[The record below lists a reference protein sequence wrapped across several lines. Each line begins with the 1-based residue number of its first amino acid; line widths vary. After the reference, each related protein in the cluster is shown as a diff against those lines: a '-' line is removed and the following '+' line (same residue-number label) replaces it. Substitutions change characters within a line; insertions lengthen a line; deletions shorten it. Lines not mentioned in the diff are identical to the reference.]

1 MNASSPSPGQASRRT
16 AIGLVV
22 LIVLLICL
30 YLVTDRVTPYTSQA
44 RVQAFVIPVAAEVT
58 GQIKKVYVRDNQRV
72 AMGEPLF
79 ELDPEPYDIA
89 LARARSD
96 YATVLSAVKANGESV
111 VAGKAG
117 VQAAAPAYQ
126 KAAKDAE
133 RQERLYR
140 EDPGT
145 ISVRRL
151 EIAQAIRETARSQ
164 MAAAAAD
171 VRRAIEAAG
180 AAGDNN
186 SQLLSARAA
195 VRKAEL
201 DGSKT
206 TVIAGSRGLITDLR
220 TEVGQFV
227 GAGAP
232 VMTLIALNDVWINA
246 DMTENNL
253 GRIRP
258 GNKVAILLVSMP
270 GHIFRAQ
277 VHSIGYGINASQPR
291 PAGGLPTVDNNR
303 DWLRQAQRFPVKIAF
318 ARDDAPPPTSLRVGG
333 QADVLVYTS
342 GSSLLNVAGYLY
354 IRVMSLFSWLY

>member
-1 MNASSPSPGQASRRT
+1 
-16 AIGLVV
+16 VV

-111 VAGKAG
+111 VAAKAG
-117 VQAAAPAYQ
+117 LQAAATAYQ
-126 KAAKDAE
+126 NAAKDAE

-151 EIAQAIRETARSQ
+151 EIAQATRETARSQ
-164 MAAAAAD
+164 MAAAAD

-201 DGSKT
+201 DRSKS

-258 GNKVAILLVSMP
+258 GNKVAILLDSMP
-270 GHIFRAQ
+270 GHIFSGQ
-277 VHSIGYGINASQPR
+277 VLSIGYGINASQPR
-291 PAGGLPTVDNNR
+291 RPAASLPWITIVTGSVRPSASRLKSPLQEMMPRRPPACGLAGRRMCWFIP
-303 DWLRQAQRFPVKIAF
+303 AA
-318 ARDDAPPPTSLRVGG
+318 
-333 QADVLVYTS
+333 
-342 GSSLLNVAGYLY
+342 VAC
-354 IRVMSLFSWLY
+354 

>member
-111 VAGKAG
+111 VAAKAG
-117 VQAAAPAYQ
+117 LQAAATAYQ
-126 KAAKDAE
+126 NAAKDAE

-151 EIAQAIRETARSQ
+151 EIAQATRETARSQ

-186 SQLLSARAA
+186 SQLLSARPRCAKPNWTA
-195 VRKAEL
+195 VKA
-201 DGSKT
+201 
-206 TVIAGSRGLITDLR
+206 
-220 TEVGQFV
+220 
-227 GAGAP
+227 P
-232 VMTLIALNDVWINA
+232 
-246 DMTENNL
+246 
-253 GRIRP
+253 
-258 GNKVAILLVSMP
+258 
-270 GHIFRAQ
+270 
-277 VHSIGYGINASQPR
+277 
-291 PAGGLPTVDNNR
+291 
-303 DWLRQAQRFPVKIAF
+303 
-318 ARDDAPPPTSLRVGG
+318 
-333 QADVLVYTS
+333 
-342 GSSLLNVAGYLY
+342 
-354 IRVMSLFSWLY
+354 

>member
-1 MNASSPSPGQASRRT
+1 MNAPSSSPGQASRRT

-22 LIVLLICL
+22 VIVLLIGF

-96 YATVLSAVKANGESV
+96 YATVLSSVKANGESV
-111 VAGKAG
+111 VAAKAG
-117 VQAAAPAYQ
+117 LQAAATAYQ
-126 KAAKDAE
+126 NAAKDAE

-151 EIAQAIRETARSQ
+151 EIAQATRETARSQ

-180 AAGDNN
+180 AAGDDN

-201 DGSKT
+201 DRSKS

-220 TEVGQFV
+220 TEAGQFV

-258 GNKVAILLVSMP
+258 GNEVAILLDSMP
-270 GHIFRAQ
+270 GHIFTGR
-277 VHSIGYGINASQPR
+277 VLSIGYGINASQPP

>member
-1 MNASSPSPGQASRRT
+1 MNAPSSSPGQASRRT

-22 LIVLLICL
+22 VIVLLIGF

-96 YATVLSAVKANGESV
+96 YATVLSSVKANGESV
-111 VAGKAG
+111 VAAKAG
-117 VQAAAPAYQ
+117 LQAAATAYQ
-126 KAAKDAE
+126 NAAKDAE

-151 EIAQAIRETARSQ
+151 EIAQATRETARSQ

-180 AAGDNN
+180 AAGDDN

-201 DGSKT
+201 DRSKS

-220 TEVGQFV
+220 TEAGQFV

-258 GNKVAILLVSMP
+258 GNEVAILLDSMP
-270 GHIFRAQ
+270 GHIFTGR
-277 VHSIGYGINASQPR
+277 VLSIGYGINASQPP

-318 ARDDAPPPTSLRVGG
+318 AKEDTPPPTSLRVGG
-333 QADVLVYTS
+333 QAGVLVYTS

>member
-1 MNASSPSPGQASRRT
+1 MTDSTASPGQASRRAT
-16 AIGLVV
+16 LGLLAAIL
-22 LIVLLICL
+22 LLLIWDL
-30 YLVTDRVTPYTSQA
+30 LADRLTPYSSQA
-44 RVQAFVIPVAAEVT
+44 RVQAFVVPVAAEVS
-58 GQIKKVYVRDNQRV
+58 GQIKRVYVHDNQDV
-72 AMGEPLF
+72 DAGSPLF
-79 ELDPEPYDIA
+79 EIDPEPYDIA
-89 LARARSD
+89 LAKANSD
-96 YATVLSAVKANGESV
+96 YQTVLSGVKANTEGV
-111 VAGKAG
+111 KAAEASLMAMR
-117 VQAAAPAYQ
+117 AAYDN
-126 KAAKDAE
+126 AAKDAE

-151 EIAQAIRETARSQ
+151 EIAQATRETARSQ

-201 DGSKT
+201 DRSKS

-258 GNKVAILLVSMP
+258 GNKVAILLDSMP
-270 GHIFRAQ
+270 GHIFSGQ
-277 VHSIGYGINASQPR
+277 VLSIGYGINASQPP

-303 DWLRQAQRFPVKIAF
+303 DWLRQAQRVPVTIAF

>member
-1 MNASSPSPGQASRRT
+1 MNASASSPGQASRRT

-22 LIVLLICL
+22 LIVLLICF
-30 YLVTDRVTPYTSQA
+30 YFVTDRVTPYTSQA

-58 GQIKKVYVRDNQRV
+58 GQIKKVYVRDNQHV

-111 VAGKAG
+111 VAAKAG
-117 VQAAAPAYQ
+117 LQAATIAYQ
-126 KAAKDAE
+126 NAAKDAE

-151 EIAQAIRETARSQ
+151 EIAQATRETARSQ

-201 DGSKT
+201 DRSKS

-220 TEVGQFV
+220 SEVGQFV

-258 GNKVAILLVSMP
+258 GNEVAILLDSMP
-270 GHIFRAQ
+270 GHIFTGR
-277 VHSIGYGINASQPR
+277 VLSIGYGINASQPP

-318 ARDDAPPPTSLRVGG
+318 ASDDAPPPASLRVGG

-342 GSSLLNVAGYLY
+342 GSSLLNAAGYLY

>member
-1 MNASSPSPGQASRRT
+1 MNASASSPGQASRRT

-22 LIVLLICL
+22 LIVLLICF
-30 YLVTDRVTPYTSQA
+30 YFVTDRVTPYTSQA

-58 GQIKKVYVRDNQRV
+58 GQIKKVYVRDNQHV

-111 VAGKAG
+111 VAAKAG
-117 VQAAAPAYQ
+117 LQAATIAYQ
-126 KAAKDAE
+126 NAAKDAE

-151 EIAQAIRETARSQ
+151 EIAQATRETARSQ

-201 DGSKT
+201 DRSKS

-258 GNKVAILLVSMP
+258 GNEVAILLDSMP
-270 GHIFRAQ
+270 GHIFTGR
-277 VHSIGYGINASQPR
+277 VLSIGYGINASPPP

-318 ARDDAPPPTSLRVGG
+318 ASDDAPPPASLRVGG

-342 GSSLLNVAGYLY
+342 GSSLLNAAGYLY

>member
-1 MNASSPSPGQASRRT
+1 MNAPSSSPGQASRRT

-22 LIVLLICL
+22 VIVLLIGF

-44 RVQAFVIPVAAEVT
+44 RVQTFVIPVAAEVT

-96 YATVLSAVKANGESV
+96 YATVLSSVKANGESV
-111 VAGKAG
+111 VAAKAG
-117 VQAAAPAYQ
+117 LQAAATAYQ
-126 KAAKDAE
+126 NAAKDAE

-151 EIAQAIRETARSQ
+151 EIAQATRETARSQ

-180 AAGDNN
+180 AAGDDN

-201 DGSKT
+201 DRSKS

-220 TEVGQFV
+220 TEAGQFV

-232 VMTLIALNDVWINA
+232 VMTLIALNDVWIKI
-246 DMTENNL
+246 
-253 GRIRP
+253 GRAH
-258 GNKVAILLVSMP
+258 V
-270 GHIFRAQ
+270 
-277 VHSIGYGINASQPR
+277 
-291 PAGGLPTVDNNR
+291 
-303 DWLRQAQRFPVKIAF
+303 
-318 ARDDAPPPTSLRVGG
+318 
-333 QADVLVYTS
+333 
-342 GSSLLNVAGYLY
+342 
-354 IRVMSLFSWLY
+354 

>member
-1 MNASSPSPGQASRRT
+1 
-16 AIGLVV
+16 
-22 LIVLLICL
+22 
-30 YLVTDRVTPYTSQA
+30 
-44 RVQAFVIPVAAEVT
+44 
-58 GQIKKVYVRDNQRV
+58 
-72 AMGEPLF
+72 
-79 ELDPEPYDIA
+79 
-89 LARARSD
+89 
-96 YATVLSAVKANGESV
+96 
-111 VAGKAG
+111 
-117 VQAAAPAYQ
+117 
-126 KAAKDAE
+126 
-133 RQERLYR
+133 LYR

-151 EIAQAIRETARSQ
+151 EIAQATRETARSQ

-201 DGSKT
+201 DRSKS

-220 TEVGQFV
+220 TEAGQFV

-258 GNKVAILLVSMP
+258 GNKVAIVLDSMP
-270 GHIFRAQ
+270 GHIFSGQ
-277 VHSIGYGINASQPR
+277 VLSIGYGINASQPP

-333 QADVLVYTS
+333 QADVLVYT
-342 GSSLLNVAGYLY
+342 
-354 IRVMSLFSWLY
+354 

>member
-1 MNASSPSPGQASRRT
+1 MNAPSSSPGQASRRT

-22 LIVLLICL
+22 VIVLLIGF

-96 YATVLSAVKANGESV
+96 YATVLSSVKANGESV
-111 VAGKAG
+111 VAAKAG
-117 VQAAAPAYQ
+117 LQAAATAYQ
-126 KAAKDAE
+126 NAAKDAE

-151 EIAQAIRETARSQ
+151 EIAQATRETARSQ

-180 AAGDNN
+180 AAGDDN

-201 DGSKT
+201 DRSKS

-220 TEVGQFV
+220 TEAGQFV

-258 GNKVAILLVSMP
+258 GNEVAILLDSMP
-270 GHIFRAQ
+270 GHIFTGR
-277 VHSIGYGINASQPR
+277 VLSIGYGINASQPP

-318 ARDDAPPPTSLRVGG
+318 AKEDTPPSTSLRVGG

>member
-1 MNASSPSPGQASRRT
+1 MNATSSSAGQASRRT

-22 LIVLLICL
+22 LIVLLL
-30 YLVTDRVTPYTSQA
+30 GFYLVMDRVTPYTSQA

-72 AMGEPLF
+72 AAGEPLF

-96 YATVLSAVKANGESV
+96 YATVLSSVKANSESV
-111 VAGKAG
+111 VAAKAG
-117 VQAAAPAYQ
+117 LEAATTAYQ
-126 KAAKDAE
+126 NAAKDAE

-151 EIAQAIRETARSQ
+151 EIAQATRETARSQ

-180 AAGDNN
+180 AAGDDN

-195 VRKAEL
+195 VHKAEL
-201 DGSKT
+201 DRSKS
-206 TVIAGSRGLITDLR
+206 TVLAGSRGLITDLR

-232 VMTLIALNDVWINA
+232 VMTLIAINDVWINA

-258 GNKVAILLVSMP
+258 GNEVAILLDSMP
-270 GHIFRAQ
+270 GHIFTGR
-277 VHSIGYGINASQPR
+277 VLSIGYGINASQTP

-318 ARDDAPPPTSLRVGG
+318 VKDDVPPPTSLRVGG

-342 GSSLLNVAGYLY
+342 GGSLLNLFGYLY

>member
-111 VAGKAG
+111 VAAKAG
-117 VQAAAPAYQ
+117 LQAAATAYQ
-126 KAAKDAE
+126 NAAKDAE

-151 EIAQAIRETARSQ
+151 EIAQATRETARSQ

-201 DGSKT
+201 DRSKS

-258 GNKVAILLVSMP
+258 GNKVAIVLDSMP
-270 GHIFRAQ
+270 GHIFSGQ
-277 VHSIGYGINASQPR
+277 VLSIGYGINASHPP

-342 GSSLLNVAGYLY
+342 GSSLLNIAGYLY